1 MTLLNSTAARWCIAL
16 AWTGLIFW
24 LSHQPTVPLPGIP
37 GVDKLAHVTEYGL
50 YALFVARAIFPN
62 LKRDSAAQ
70 GWGPVLAWCLFYAI
84 TDEIHQAYVPG
95 RSSDWLDVLA
105 DGAGAL
111 LCAMLLSRSG
121 SPRWTR
127 LSRLILGAGVWLVAF
142 RR

>member
-1 MTLLNSTAARWCIAL
+1 MNLVNSPAARWGMAL
-16 AWTGLIFW
+16 GWTGLIFG

-37 GVDKLAHVTEYGL
+37 GVDKLAHAAEYGL
-50 YALFVARAIFPN
+50 YALLVARAIFPH
-62 LKRDSAAQ
+62 LKRESPTH

-95 RSSDWLDVLA
+95 RSSDWLDVVA
-105 DGAGAL
+105 DGTGAL
-111 LCAMLLSRSG
+111 LCATLLSRSG

-127 LSRLILGAGVWLVAF
+127 LARLILGAGVWWVAF